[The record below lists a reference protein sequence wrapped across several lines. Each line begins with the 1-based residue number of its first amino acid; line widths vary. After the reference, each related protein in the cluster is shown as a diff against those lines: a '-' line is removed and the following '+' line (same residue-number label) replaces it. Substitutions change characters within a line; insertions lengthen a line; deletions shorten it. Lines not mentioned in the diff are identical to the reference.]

1 MPPHL
6 INRDRDKWEPLFAIA
21 SQLGIQHFERLI
33 KIVKDQPPVEDESNG
48 AELLRWL
55 RRVYDSGLHS
65 GPAKVR
71 DLIRLVCTH
80 PSEEFNPFVK
90 WNKDGMGEE
99 RWIRSRQLTALLKP
113 YGKRLEPR
121 THRPLDGGKPI
132 RSIQWADILDAQ
144 ERHAPL
150 EKAHE

>member
-55 RRVYDSGLHS
+55 RQVYDSGRHG
-65 GPAKVR
+65 GPVKVQ
-71 DLIRLVCTH
+71 DLIGLVCTH

-90 WNKDGMGEE
+90 WNKDGNDEE
-99 RWIRSRQLTALLKP
+99 RWIRSGQFTALLKP
-113 YGKRLEPR
+113 YDKHLAPR
-121 THRPLDGGKPI
+121 AHRPTGGKPI
-132 RSIQWADILDAQ
+132 RSIQWDRIL
-144 ERHAPL
+144 E
-150 EKAHE
+150 AHKRLGEGP